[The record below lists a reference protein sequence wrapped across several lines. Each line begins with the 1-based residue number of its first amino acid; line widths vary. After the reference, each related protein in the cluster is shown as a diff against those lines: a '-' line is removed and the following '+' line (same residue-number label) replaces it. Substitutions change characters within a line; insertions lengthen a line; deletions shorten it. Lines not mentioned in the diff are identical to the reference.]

1 VSAGGGSTQGT
12 RGGTPRAPR
21 ESHGLDRISLRLDH
35 LQPAT
40 ARYLACFASVLA
52 RVAHADEHVAELEHG
67 EMCRRVAALAEL
79 APERAAAVVDV
90 AVDLARTHSV
100 EDRRQVT
107 REFREISTPLQR
119 TELFFCLYAIAA
131 ADGVISDAETG
142 EIGAIADELG
152 VARTQ
157 ASGIR
162 ADRRFVSPGG

>member
-1 VSAGGGSTQGT
+1 MSAGSGSSQGA
-12 RGGTPRAPR
+12 RGGTRRLASEIP
-21 ESHGLDRISLRLDH
+21 GLDRISRRLDH
-35 LQPAT
+35 LEPRT

-52 RVAHADEHVAELEHG
+52 RVADADDQVASTEHR

-79 APERAAAVVDV
+79 SPERAAAVVDL
-90 AVDLARTHSV
+90 AVELARAHSV
-100 EDRRQVT
+100 EDRRRVT
-107 REFREISTPLQR
+107 REFRAISSPLQR
-119 TELFFCLYAIAA
+119 TELFFCLYAVAA